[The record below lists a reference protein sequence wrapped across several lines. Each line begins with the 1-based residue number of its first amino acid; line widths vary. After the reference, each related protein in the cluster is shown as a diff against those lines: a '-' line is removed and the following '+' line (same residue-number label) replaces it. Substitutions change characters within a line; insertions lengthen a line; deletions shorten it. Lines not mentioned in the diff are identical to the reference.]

1 MKLTKYKRYEIW
13 LVFSN
18 YYIKNKK
25 LYQNEIKCI
34 LKLKVDTLLRGKIKK
49 KLLRHK
55 IVFSKLFSYLF
66 NAIFLIKFE

>member
-13 LVFSN
+13 FVFSN

-34 LKLKVDTLLRGKIKK
+34 LKLKVDTLLRGKI
-49 KLLRHK
+49 
-55 IVFSKLFSYLF
+55 
-66 NAIFLIKFE
+66 

>member
-49 KLLRHK
+49 KT
-55 IVFSKLFSYLF
+55 VTS
-66 NAIFLIKFE
+66 